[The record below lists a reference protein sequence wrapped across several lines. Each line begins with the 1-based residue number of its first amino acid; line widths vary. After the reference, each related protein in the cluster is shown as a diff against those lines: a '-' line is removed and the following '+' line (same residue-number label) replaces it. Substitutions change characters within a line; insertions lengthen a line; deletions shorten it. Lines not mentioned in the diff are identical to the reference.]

1 MRVVLPTP
9 LAETPPDP
17 GSRLGLAIWAISLA
31 SPGAGLL
38 FPLPGGPGKQ
48 GSGAS
53 PTHPPPPP
61 LQCEHCPQSNSAPS
75 HVSPC
80 RWWREG
86 QSLWQTQQPKSQV
99 PGPRPGVW
107 GPATLRLL
115 SAFGGRLQPPD
126 PTHQPR
132 VGGPALVRR
141 WAPGA
146 GRWAWPAARAPT
158 VCRAR
163 GQARS
168 ETLAQGPG
176 QLNWG
181 SQMVRMLL
189 GRAQVEGKSTI

>member
-9 LAETPPDP
+9 LVETPSK
-17 GSRLGLAIWAISLA
+17 SRLLAGSGHLVDLLGFPGGWAAVPPPWGAREAGVRGLA
-31 SPGAGLL
+31 
-38 FPLPGGPGKQ
+38 
-48 GSGAS
+48 
-53 PTHPPPPP
+53 HPPPPP
-61 LQCEHCPQSNSAPS
+61 LQCERCPQSDSAPS

-86 QSLWQTQQPKSQV
+86 QSLRQTQQPKSQV

-158 VCRAR
+158 VCGAR
-163 GQARS
+163 GQACS

-176 QLNWG
+176 QPNWG
-181 SQMVRMLL
+181 WQLVRMLL
-189 GRAQVEGKSTI
+189 VRAQVEGKSTI